1 MDFEERDFFKDRLS
15 EAEVQELAKIKSLS
29 NLFSWRSP
37 SFKTLGLDQGSLSS
51 EDLVR
56 LMIEEP
62 RLMRRP
68 LIKVGQEL
76 IIGGNEGQIR
86 KALGKG

>member
-1 MDFEERDFFKDRLS
+1 M
-15 EAEVQELAKIKSLS
+15 AKIKPLS

-37 SFKTLGLDQGSLSS
+37 SLKTLGLDQGSLSS

-86 KALGKG
+86 KALGKE